1 MKNEKNLQFGLLPTP
16 PDDRDFSFGGLMGK
30 IELPPLQSFMV
41 AEPLDIKDQEEIL
54 PDGCTGF
61 SLTSVSELQEGVIL
75 DPGFTFAMIK
85 KIRGEYKQWGGDL
98 RSGCKVGQNIGFIEV
113 GQNPSNFSN
122 KPRDFIA
129 NWNNW
134 DLKTLEPLALKH
146 KKQSYFNIDGD
157 RDTFDNFRAALW
169 QNKDQKQAIYTGC
182 LWKNGWL
189 YAKDGFIPRGRINGG
204 TGHAFYVIGQEVFK
218 GEPYLVVPNSYGK
231 DAGKNGLHYFPREV
245 VNREFTFSGFQFNDM
260 PREEAEKELEKKG
273 LLFTTLDEKKT
284 NNPFEN
290 FKEFLKR
297 ILNI

>member
-30 IELPPLQSFMV
+30 VDLPPLQSFMV
-41 AEPLDIKDQEEIL
+41 AEPLEIKDQEIIL

-61 SLTSVSELQEGVIL
+61 ALTSVSEPQEGVIL

-98 RSGCKVGQNIGFIEV
+98 RSGCKVGQNVGFIEV
-113 GQNPSNFSN
+113 GQNPVDFSD
-122 KPRDFIA
+122 KSRDFIA

-134 DLKTLEPLALKH
+134 PLDVLKPLALKH
-146 KKQSYFNIDGD
+146 KKESYFNVDGG

-169 QNKDQKQAIYTGC
+169 QNRDQKQAIYTGSM
-182 LWKNGWL
+182 WRNGWL
-189 YAKDGFIPRGRINGG
+189 YTKDGFIPRGAKTGG
-204 TGHAFYVIGQEVFK
+204 MGHAFYVIGQEVFK
-218 GEPYLVVPNSYGK
+218 GEPYLIVPNSYGK
-231 DAGKNGLHYFPREV
+231 DAGKDGLHYFSREV

-273 LLFTTLDEKKT
+273 LLFTTLEEKKT
-284 NNPFEN
+284 NNPQRSFTS
-290 FKEFLKR
+290 FLKW